1 MCAPSWRRNCLPEQ
15 LYKRKKKK
23 KKKKNN
29 KKMEHL
35 KKAPNHRGQSGPVPH
50 KNRAWWEKAA
60 KWHRISPE
68 DSVWTFVMPLFFLW
82 FMNECC
88 PVGFKGKKKF
98 FVWIAQALDCVGFI
112 HFYFNIILFFCTLDS
127 HWSEPIEGSLKSW
140 KKQHPTALLFTPRI
154 NTLAIKRTILTQ
166 TLILWHWRSIWWLMH
181 QKTYN

>member
-1 MCAPSWRRNCLPEQ
+1 MHFSLITWFMFPELVLELKVNLFSLTLCVLLPGGETVSQ
-15 LYKRKKKK
+15 HSTKKK

-68 DSVWTFVMPLFFLW
+68 DSVWTFVMPLFFW

-127 HWSEPIEGSLKSW
+127 RW
-140 KKQHPTALLFTPRI
+140 
-154 NTLAIKRTILTQ
+154 
-166 TLILWHWRSIWWLMH
+166 
-181 QKTYN
+181 